1 MKHSNTLWILAVALL
16 FGICVETTPAQEPA
30 KDAAPVASDGKAPP
44 PRVAPPTTI
53 APPRS
58 TDPTTILRSAKSIYV
73 NSSSVLV
80 RQAVIEEKLR
90 KRSEFKQL
98 GLIITRD
105 PLEADLVLELK
116 HDLFTM
122 YIYTAIDPSTN
133 VVVATG
139 KLSSLGGT
147 VAGKVA
153 KRFLKQ
159 MARARTP

>member
-1 MKHSNTLWILAVALL
+1 MKHSNTLRILAVALL
-16 FGICVETTPAQEPA
+16 FGICVAAAPTQEPV
-30 KDAAPVASDGKAPP
+30 KDAVPVASDGKAPP

-53 APPRS
+53 ASPRS

-73 NSSSVLV
+73 KSSSVLV

-122 YIYTAIDPSTN
+122 YVYTAIDPSTN

-153 KRFLKQ
+153 KRFLRQ
-159 MARARTP
+159 MARTRTT